1 MNVWEAKYKALLAGI
16 EDEELIK
23 NAEKLVSLA
32 INMSNTS
39 NKSFNECFSGL
50 LVAVQFLQ
58 IDKTITPENCKNREG
73 CKPPNGIITFKE
85 KPHG

>member
-50 LVAVQFLQ
+50 LVAVQFLRTVN
-58 IDKTITPENCKNREG
+58 DHKGGN
-73 CKPPNGIITFKE
+73 PPRGE
-85 KPHG
+85 HE

>member
-39 NKSFNECFSGL
+39 NKSFDECLSGL

-58 IDKTITPENCKNREG
+58 IE
-73 CKPPNGIITFKE
+73 
-85 KPHG
+85 